1 MTTAPAGTRGVLFDL
16 DGTLLDT
23 APDMGAALNILRRE
37 EEREPLALE
46 SIRPHVSHGSTAM
59 IRLSF
64 PEVAAGPEFEVLRR
78 RFLDIY
84 GDNLA
89 IETRLYAGLEGA
101 LQRLEASGIAWG
113 VVTNKPGWLAEPLL
127 ERLHLRQRAA
137 VVISGDTLKAR
148 KPDPAPL
155 LYAAERLG
163 LAPAQCIYI
172 GDAER
177 DVLAARA
184 AGMPVYVALFGYIPA
199 LERPREWPANG
210 WLDTSRAVAE
220 LLDGLSR
227 PA

>member
-1 MTTAPAGTRGVLFDL
+1 
-16 DGTLLDT
+16 
-23 APDMGAALNILRRE
+23 
-37 EEREPLALE
+37 
-46 SIRPHVSHGSTAM
+46 
-59 IRLSF
+59 
-64 PEVAAGPEFEVLRR
+64 
-78 RFLDIY
+78 
-84 GDNLA
+84 
-89 IETRLYAGLEGA
+89 
-101 LQRLEASGIAWG
+101 
-113 VVTNKPGWLAEPLL
+113 LL

-155 LYAAERLG
+155 LYAAEWLG

-199 LERPREWPANG
+199 QGEAERLANG

-220 LLDGLSR
+220 LLDGLPR

>member
-1 MTTAPAGTRGVLFDL
+1 MLQVIGLMSGTSMDPSVPRL
-16 DGTLLDT
+16 
-23 APDMGAALNILRRE
+23 
-37 EEREPLALE
+37 EREVTQLRGRLGARVRAAEELGWAGGAIEAQAFAYLAVR
-46 SIRPHVSHGSTAM
+46 S
-59 IRLSF
+59 
-64 PEVAAGPEFEVLRR
+64 LR
-78 RFLDIY
+78 
-84 GDNLA
+84 GLA

-101 LQRLEASGIAWG
+101 LQRLAANGIAWG
-113 VVTNKPGWLAEPLL
+113 VVTNKPGWLTEPLL

-137 VVISGDTLKAR
+137 VVVSGDTLKAR

-155 LYAAERLG
+155 LCAAERLG

-199 LERPREWPANG
+199 QERPREWPANG
-210 WLDTSRAVAE
+210 WLDTPRAVAE
-220 LLDGLSR
+220 LLDGLPR

>member
-1 MTTAPAGTRGVLFDL
+1 MGVATRGVLFDL

-23 APDMGAALNILRRE
+23 APDMGAALNSLRRE
-37 EEREPLALE
+37 AGREPLSQE

-59 IRLSF
+59 IRLAF
-64 PEVAAGPEFEVLRR
+64 PEVAAGPAFEVLRR
-78 RFLDIY
+78 RFLEIY
-84 GDNLA
+84 NQGLA
-89 IETRLYAGLEGA
+89 VETRMYAGLDQA
-101 LQRLEASGIAWG
+101 LQRLEVNGIAWG

-127 ERLHLRQRAA
+127 ERMDLRRRAA
-137 VVISGDTLKAR
+137 VVVSGDTLKAR

-163 LAPAQCIYI
+163 LAPDECIYI

-199 LERPREWPANG
+199 QERPHEWPANG

-220 LLDGLSR
+220 LLAGLPR
-227 PA
+227 PV

>member
-1 MTTAPAGTRGVLFDL
+1 
-16 DGTLLDT
+16 
-23 APDMGAALNILRRE
+23 
-37 EEREPLALE
+37 
-46 SIRPHVSHGSTAM
+46 
-59 IRLSF
+59 
-64 PEVAAGPEFEVLRR
+64 
-78 RFLDIY
+78 
-84 GDNLA
+84 
-89 IETRLYAGLEGA
+89 
-101 LQRLEASGIAWG
+101 
-113 VVTNKPGWLAEPLL
+113 
-127 ERLHLRQRAA
+127 
-137 VVISGDTLKAR
+137 VISGDTLKAR

-199 LERPREWPANG
+199 QERPREWPANG

-220 LLDGLSR
+220 LLDGLPR

>member
-1 MTTAPAGTRGVLFDL
+1 V
-16 DGTLLDT
+16 
-23 APDMGAALNILRRE
+23 LRRE
-37 EEREPLALE
+37 DGLEPLSME

-64 PEVAAGPEFEVLRR
+64 PEVDPGPQFEVLRR
-78 RFLDIY
+78 RFLAIY
-84 GDNLA
+84 NDNLA
-89 IETRLYAGLEGA
+89 VETQLYEGLEGA
-101 LQRLEASGIAWG
+101 LRRLETDGIAWG

-127 ERLHLRQRAA
+127 QRLALRQRAA
-137 VVISGDTLKAR
+137 VVVSGDTLQAR

-163 LAPAQCIYI
+163 FAPGECIYI

-199 LERPREWPANG
+199 QERPLEWPANG

-220 LLDGLSR
+220 LLDGLPR
-227 PA
+227 PV